1 MSLLKKIKISETV
14 IALGIIT
21 LTTLLSYGILI
32 PQLGFYRDDWYMLLA
47 GQTEGA
53 QGIIKL
59 FAIDRPLIGYIYAL
73 DYALLGSSVIGW
85 HLYALFLRLLGSIG
99 FFYLLRAIWP
109 EKKFETT
116 IATLLFVVYPGF
128 LQQPNAATF
137 KNLLLGYDLAIF
149 SILATIMAVKNKNR
163 WMLILWTSLA
173 LLFALLYFGIFEAMI
188 GLEGARVLLL
198 WYVLWNKSG
207 DAPKKTILPTLKYSM
222 PYILLASAF
231 AFWRVFLFES
241 ERRATDVGVLFS
253 GYGASPLHS
262 LLGIIIE
269 TSKDIWE
276 ATVLAWFVPFYQ
288 FTRVSEYRELGT
300 AVVLAVLAVV
310 GVFLYIE
317 YAKRRELFHET
328 ETGRFAPLGSRP
340 ERGKGSAEVA
350 WMWMGI
356 LIVAM
361 AVLPIVVSGRNISFE
376 VQWDRYAY
384 HATIGIILALTGF
397 IFYALRASARWIIP
411 LVLIGMSVV
420 THYFSADYYRDYWSY
435 NRELWWQMSWRAPML
450 KEQTMVF
457 VSMPFGFAED
467 YEVYGPANM
476 VYYPGE
482 GIKVSAEV
490 LNASTAVLIQQGV
503 EEGGNYNRD
512 VYVPKDYSKSL
523 IVAFPTNG
531 SCLHVLD
538 GRQVELPGYSG
549 DGIVTDVAS
558 YSRIDQIDAAH
569 APPIV
574 PRQIFGREP
583 EHGWCYYYQKMNL
596 ARQMEDWQAVAQLAD
611 EAQFLDLRP
620 EDYSEWVPAL
630 EAYATLG
637 EVKKARQAAAII
649 KSDRNIRFYLCRQLE
664 KGPLYPLPYD
674 YAQVLELLCE

>member
-1 MSLLKKIKISETV
+1 MSFLKKIKISETAA
-14 IALGIIT
+14 ALGVIT

-53 QGIIKL
+53 QGIVKL

-73 DYALLGSSVIGW
+73 DYAVLGSSVLGW
-85 HLYALFLRLLGSIG
+85 HLFALFLRLLGSVG

-116 IATLLFVVYPGF
+116 IAALLFAIYPGF

-149 SILATIMAVKNKNR
+149 SILATILAVKVQSTWKV
-163 WMLILWTSLA
+163 ILWTGLA

-198 WYVLWNKSG
+198 WYVLWGKSE
-207 DAPKKTILPTLKYSM
+207 DAPKNAVLPTLKRSI
-222 PYILLASAF
+222 PYVLLAGAF
-231 AFWRVFLFES
+231 VFWRVFLFKS
-241 ERRATDVGVLFS
+241 ERRATNVDVLFS
-253 GYGASPLHS
+253 NFGASPVHGA
-262 LLGIIIE
+262 LGIIIE
-269 TSKDIWE
+269 TAKDIWE

-288 FTRVSEYRELGT
+288 FTRAGAYRELGS
-300 AVVLAVLAVV
+300 AVTLAVLAVG
-310 GVFLYIE
+310 GVILYIW
-317 YAKRRELFHET
+317 YARRQVLIHET
-328 ETGRFAPLGSRP
+328 EA
-340 ERGKGSAEVA
+340 GKGSVEVA
-350 WMWMGI
+350 WMWMGV
-356 LIVAM
+356 LIVAI
-361 AVLPIVVSGRNISFE
+361 AVLPIVLSGRNISFE

-384 HATIGIILALTGF
+384 HATIGIILAVAGF
-397 IFYALRASARWIIP
+397 IFYALRSSARWIIP
-411 LVLIGMSVV
+411 LVLIGMSVI

-435 NRELWWQMSWRAPML
+435 NRELWWQLSWRAPML
-450 KEQTMVF
+450 KEQTMIF

-467 YEVYGPANM
+467 YEIYGPANM
-476 VYYPGE
+476 IYYPGE
-482 GIKVSAEV
+482 GIRVSAEV

-503 EEGGNYNRD
+503 EDAGNYNRD

-523 IVAFPTNG
+523 IVAFPMDE

-549 DGIVTDVAS
+549 DGIVTDVAP
-558 YSRIDQIDAAH
+558 YSRIDQIDVAH
-569 APPIV
+569 APAIV

-583 EHGWCYYYQKMNL
+583 DHDWCYYYQKMNL
-596 ARQMEDWQAVAQLAD
+596 ARQIGDWQGVGQLAD
-611 EAQFLDLRP
+611 EAQSLDLRP

-637 EVKKARQAAAII
+637 EVKKAKQAAAII
-649 KSDRNIRFYLCRQLE
+649 KSDRNMRFYLCRELE
-664 KGPLYPLPYD
+664 KGPIFPAPYD
-674 YAQVLELLCE
+674 HDQVLELLCE